1 MFPENGKVKEDLNK
15 LIVEDLRVR
24 EENACSTWNVTT
36 TLELPWGVK
45 EIVNEDYAE
54 EVGNY
59 FNEIMGSKIEI
70 DSERTVE
77 IIRGA
82 VKERKGTFTL
92 IFRYQL
98 QSKSVAFSF

>member
-15 LIVEDLRVR
+15 LIAEDLRVR

-45 EIVNEDYAE
+45 EIVNGDYAE
-54 EVGNY
+54 EVSNY

-70 DSERTVE
+70 DSARTVE
-77 IIRGA
+77 ILRGA
-82 VKERKGTFTL
+82 VKERKEVFTL

-98 QSKSVAFSF
+98 QSKNVAFSF

>member
-1 MFPENGKVKEDLNK
+1 
-15 LIVEDLRVR
+15 
-24 EENACSTWNVTT
+24 
-36 TLELPWGVK
+36 
-45 EIVNEDYAE
+45 
-54 EVGNY
+54 
-59 FNEIMGSKIEI
+59 MGSKIEI